1 MSAISATGDRARL
14 MAVAITCLLLA
25 AGAVALLVH
34 LRLNP
39 SGTPIFGVSADTL
52 PEAMALSIA
61 ILSGLL
67 ALQTFLALRRAP
79 AAAGRPAADDRNG
92 GAAPRFAGLFALC
105 IAFILALPWA
115 GFLLSGAVLVAA
127 AAWLLG
133 NRRHVTIVLV
143 AILAPLLLDQF
154 FEHAMVIYL
163 PAGRWLP

>member
-1 MSAISATGDRARL
+1 MSATAATGDRARL
-14 MAVAITCLLLA
+14 KAVAITFLLLA

-79 AAAGRPAADDRNG
+79 AARRPAAEGGG
-92 GAAPRFAGLFALC
+92 GAALRFAGLFALC
-105 IAFILALPWA
+105 IAFILALPFA

-133 NRRHVTIVLV
+133 NRRHVTIVVV

-163 PAGRWLP
+163 PAGRLFP